1 MDFWETLKVSTS
13 ASLWLSWIA
22 MLIAAVLTFAIA
34 CSSRI
39 HRRYYSLSGIL
50 GGVAGEFCAVNSL
63 FIGRWLWCRGQNPCN
78 TAQGDIALIYLL
90 PLGTCSGCLLASCFT
105 AMTLRV
111 IQLSPSDRLFR
122 RVTWTCSIAV
132 QFAMFVS
139 ATWFFA
145 NLMA

>member
-39 HRRYYSLSGIL
+39 HRRYCSLSGIL

-63 FIGRWLWCRGQNPCN
+63 FIGMCFGVVVKTPATRRGVTSLSFISFHWGRAP
-78 TAQGDIALIYLL
+78 AAF
-90 PLGTCSGCLLASCFT
+90 SHHAS
-105 AMTLRV
+105 
-111 IQLSPSDRLFR
+111 Q
-122 RVTWTCSIAV
+122 
-132 QFAMFVS
+132 Q
-139 ATWFFA
+139 
-145 NLMA
+145 